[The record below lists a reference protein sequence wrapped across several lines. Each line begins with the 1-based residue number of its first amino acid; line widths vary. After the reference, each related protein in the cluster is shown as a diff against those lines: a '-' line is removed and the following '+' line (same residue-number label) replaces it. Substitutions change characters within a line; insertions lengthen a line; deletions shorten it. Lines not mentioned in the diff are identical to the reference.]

1 MFFKKNFEK
10 SEKQKSVKNSGYSE
24 GGASRSKNALKGF
37 RANSYSPLEDIDV
50 NLDLLRQRSRT
61 LFMTS
66 PIASSAIKYAW
77 CKAEWNGPAQGQL
90 DPVKET
96 AAKIRVEQGFS
107 TREKETTEINGG
119 DFDGNVMQ
127 SKMENEKMFQSGLK
141 TEKQ

>member
-1 MFFKKNFEK
+1 M
-10 SEKQKSVKNSGYSE
+10 
-24 GGASRSKNALKGF
+24 
-37 RANSYSPLEDIDV
+37 
-50 NLDLLRQRSRT
+50 
-61 LFMTS
+61 
-66 PIASSAIKYAW
+66 
-77 CKAEWNGPAQGQL
+77 GQL
-90 DPVKET
+90 DPVKEAT